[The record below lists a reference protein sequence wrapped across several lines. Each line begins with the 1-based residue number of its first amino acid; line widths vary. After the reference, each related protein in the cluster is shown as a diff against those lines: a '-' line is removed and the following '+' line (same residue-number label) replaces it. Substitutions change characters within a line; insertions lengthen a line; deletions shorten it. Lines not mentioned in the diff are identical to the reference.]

1 MGGVMSIPKD
11 LKYTE
16 DHEWIRVEGEDAYI
30 GITDYA
36 QGELG
41 DVVYVDL
48 PAEGDSFAK
57 SDVFGTIEAVKA
69 ASDLYC
75 PISGEVVQI
84 NEEVADAPET
94 IDKDP
99 YGSGWMIKIRMSD
112 TSELDDLMDASG
124 YESQIT

>member
-1 MGGVMSIPKD
+1 MSIPKD

-84 NEEVADAPET
+84 NEDVADAPET
-94 IDKDP
+94 INKDP

-124 YESQIT
+124 YESQIS

>member
-1 MGGVMSIPKD
+1 MNIPKD

-16 DHEWIRVEGEDAYI
+16 DHEWVRLEGDHAFI

-48 PAEGDSFAK
+48 PADGDEFGK
-57 SDVFGTIEAVKA
+57 QDVFGSIEAVKA

-75 PISGEVVQI
+75 PISGKIVEI
-84 NEEVADAPET
+84 NEKVADVPET
-94 IDKDP
+94 INKDP
-99 YGSGWMIKIRMSD
+99 YGSGWMVKIKVSD
-112 TSELDDLMDASG
+112 VSELDDLLDAAG
-124 YESQIT
+124 YEQHIGE

>member
-1 MGGVMSIPKD
+1 MNIPKD

-16 DHEWIRVEGEDAYI
+16 DHEWIRLEGDIAFI

-48 PAEGDSFAK
+48 PAEGDEFGK
-57 SDVFGTIEAVKA
+57 QDVFGSIEAVKA

-75 PISGEVVQI
+75 PITGKIVETNGEVV
-84 NEEVADAPET
+84 DAPET
-94 IDKDP
+94 INKDP
-99 YGSGWMIKIRMSD
+99 YGSGWMVKIKVSD
-112 TSELDDLMDASG
+112 VSELDDLLDAAG
-124 YESQIT
+124 YEKHIGD

>member
-1 MGGVMSIPKD
+1 MNIPKD

-16 DHEWIRVEGEDAYI
+16 DHEWVRLEGDHAFI

-48 PAEGDSFAK
+48 PADGDEFGK
-57 SDVFGTIEAVKA
+57 QDVFGSIEAVKA

-75 PISGEVVQI
+75 PISGKVVEI
-84 NEEVADAPET
+84 NEKVADVPET
-94 IDKDP
+94 INKDP
-99 YGSGWMIKIRMSD
+99 YGSGWMVKIEVSNV
-112 TSELDDLMDASG
+112 SELDDLLDAAG
-124 YESQIT
+124 YEQFISE

>member
-1 MGGVMSIPKD
+1 MNIPKD

-16 DHEWIRVEGEDAYI
+16 DHEWVRLEGDHAFI

-48 PAEGDSFAK
+48 PADGDEFGK
-57 SDVFGTIEAVKA
+57 QDVFGSIEAVKA

-75 PISGEVVQI
+75 PISGKVVEI
-84 NEEVADAPET
+84 NEIVADVPET
-94 IDKDP
+94 INKDP
-99 YGSGWMIKIRMSD
+99 YGSGWMVKIEVSNV
-112 TSELDDLMDASG
+112 SELDDLLDAAG
-124 YESQIT
+124 YEQFIGE

>member
-1 MGGVMSIPKD
+1 MSIPKD

-57 SDVFGTIEAVKA
+57 SDIFGTIEAVKA

-75 PISGEVVQI
+75 PISGEIVQI
-84 NEEVADAPET
+84 NEEVVDAPET
-94 IDKDP
+94 INKDP
-99 YGSGWMIKIRMSD
+99 YGSGWMVKIRMSD
-112 TSELDDLMDASG
+112 TSELDDLMDASA

>member
-1 MGGVMSIPKD
+1 MNIPKD

-48 PAEGDSFAK
+48 PAQGDSFAK

-75 PISGEVVQI
+75 PISGEVVEI
-84 NEEVADAPET
+84 NEVVADAPET
-94 IDKDP
+94 INKDP
-99 YGSGWMIKIRMSD
+99 YGSGWMIKIKMSD
-112 TSELDDLMDASG
+112 ASELDDLMDAAG
-124 YESQIT
+124 YETQIA

>member
-1 MGGVMSIPKD
+1 MNIPKD
-11 LKYTE
+11 LKFTE
-16 DHEWIRVEGEDAYI
+16 DHEWIRVDGETAII

-57 SDVFGTIEAVKA
+57 QDVFGTIEAVKA

-75 PISGEVVQI
+75 PISGEVVEINDQI
-84 NEEVADAPET
+84 ADAPET
-94 IDKDP
+94 INKDP
-99 YGSGWMIKIRMSD
+99 YGDGWMIKLKISD
-112 TSELDDLMDASG
+112 LTEIDDLMDATA
-124 YESQIT
+124 YEEQIS